1 MLGDWDLISLSEAVL
16 QFKRRDEGRVKTRL
30 DTVSNRV
37 RGLAEGVPF
46 LCGIFNL
53 SEELS
58 DYRAH
63 SMPAGGEHRCLSRTD
78 AAA

>member
-58 DYRAH
+58 D
-63 SMPAGGEHRCLSRTD
+63 
-78 AAA
+78 